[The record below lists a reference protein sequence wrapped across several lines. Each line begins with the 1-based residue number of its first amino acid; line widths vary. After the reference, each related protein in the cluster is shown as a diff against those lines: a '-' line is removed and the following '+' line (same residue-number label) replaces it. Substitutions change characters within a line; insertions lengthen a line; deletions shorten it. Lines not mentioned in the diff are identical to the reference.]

1 MLWLFEFW
9 GYYLPSDDDHF
20 LNNHAKIPH
29 SFTQNHSSPNLNKRM
44 MNDIWYCLVLF
55 DENYFKT

>member
-1 MLWLFEFW
+1 MGFGVIIYHLMMTI
-9 GYYLPSDDDHF
+9 F